1 MAANRA
7 VRAAA
12 TVEARPE
19 RVLVDAT
26 AIPADR
32 GGVGRYLDELV
43 AQLDGP
49 FVIACQARD
58 ERYYRELAPS
68 ALVLP
73 QHPRIASVARRL
85 VWEQLTL
92 PRIARAAGV
101 DVVFSPH
108 YTVPV
113 LSRKKRVVTFH
124 DATFFSDPAVH
135 TALKGLFFRTWIRLS
150 SRLADAVVV
159 PSVATASELARYI
172 PRPVEG
178 FDVAYHGVDRDR
190 FHEPTGDEIAHAAS
204 SLGLDGA
211 PWIAFLGTVE
221 PRKNVPALVVA
232 YRALVADWHQA
243 WGPVPALAIA
253 GGIGWETGLDAEVA
267 AVEAPAAVHVLGFI
281 DLEIMR
287 GFLGG
292 ATVVSYPSLGE
303 GFGLPVLEA
312 MACGAP
318 VLTTRRLALPEVG
331 GDAVAYS
338 EPDSP
343 SITGALRTLM
353 ADASLRARLAAQGIE
368 RSKRFSWRESAITH
382 QAVFARVA
390 DGKV

>member
-1 MAANRA
+1 
-7 VRAAA
+7 V
-12 TVEARPE
+12 
-19 RVLVDAT
+19 VLVDAT

-32 GGVGRYLDELV
+32 GGVGRYLDELL
-43 AQLDGP
+43 AQSDGP
-49 FVIACQARD
+49 LVIACQSRDARF
-58 ERYYRELAPS
+58 YAELAPS
-68 ALVLP
+68 ATVLP

-85 VWEQLTL
+85 LWEQFSL
-92 PRIARAAGV
+92 PRIARASRA
-101 DVVFSPH
+101 DVIFSPH
-108 YTVPV
+108 YTLPV

-124 DATFFSDPAVH
+124 DATFFSDPGVH
-135 TALKGLFFRTWIRLS
+135 TRLKGLFFRTWIRFS

-159 PSVATASELARYI
+159 PSVATATELSRYV
-172 PRPVEG
+172 PRVASA

-190 FHEPTGDEIAHAAS
+190 FHEPTADEITHAATA
-204 SLGLDGA
+204 LGLAGA

-221 PRKNVPALVVA
+221 PRKNVPALVAA
-232 YRALVADWHQA
+232 YRGLVAEWDDA
-243 WGPVPALAIA
+243 WGPVPSLAI
-253 GGIGWETGLDAEVA
+253 DAELA
-267 AVEAPAAVHVLGFI
+267 LTEAPATVHVLGFI

-287 GFLGG
+287 GYLGG
-292 ATVVSYPSLGE
+292 AAVVSYPSLGE

-343 SITGALRTLM
+343 SITDALRTLM
-353 ADASLRARLAAQGIE
+353 ADASLRSRLAAKGIE
-368 RSKRFSWRESAITH
+368 RSKRFSWRESAIKH

-390 DGKV
+390 NGKV

>member
-1 MAANRA
+1 VASTPAA
-7 VRAAA
+7 RAAA
-12 TVEARPE
+12 SVEARPAG
-19 RVLVDAT
+19 VLVDAT

-32 GGVGRYLDELV
+32 GGVGRYLDDLV

-58 ERYYRELAPS
+58 EVHYRRLAP
-68 ALVLP
+68 AATVIP
-73 QHPRIASVARRL
+73 QHPRIESVARRL
-85 VWEQLTL
+85 IWEQLSL
-92 PRIARAAGV
+92 PRIARRARVGV
-101 DVVFSPH
+101 IFSPH

-113 LSRKKRVVTFH
+113 FSRTKRVVTFH
-124 DATFFSDPAVH
+124 DATFFSDPGVH
-135 TALKGLFFRTWIRLS
+135 TSTKGRFFRAWIRLS

-159 PSVATASELARYI
+159 PSTATASELARYI
-172 PRPVEG
+172 PRSVSG

-190 FHEPTGDEIAHAAS
+190 FHQPTPAEMATAATT
-204 SLGLDGA
+204 LGLDGA

-221 PRKNVPALVVA
+221 PRKNVPALVAA
-232 YRALVADWHQA
+232 YRQLVAEWQEP
-243 WGPVPALAIA
+243 WGPVPSLAIA
-253 GGIGWETGLDAEVA
+253 GGLGWETGLDAEVA
-267 AVEAPAAVHVLGFI
+267 RTSAPATVRVLGFI
-281 DLEIMR
+281 DLDLMR

-343 SITGALRTLM
+343 SITEGLRALM
-353 ADASLRARLAAQGIE
+353 ADPSLRTRLATSGIE
-368 RSKRFSWRESAITH
+368 RSKRFSWRESAKTH

-390 DGKV
+390 NGKV

>member
-1 MAANRA
+1 MASSRA
-7 VRAAA
+7 ARAAA
-12 TVEARPE
+12 SVEARPAG
-19 RVLVDAT
+19 VLVDAT

-58 ERYYRELAPS
+58 AVHYRELAPS
-68 ALVLP
+68 ATVLP
-73 QHPRIASVARRL
+73 QHPRIQSVARRL
-85 VWEQLTL
+85 LWEQLSL
-92 PRIARAAGV
+92 PRLARRSGV
-101 DVVFSPH
+101 SVIFSPH
-108 YTVPV
+108 YTLPV

-124 DATFFSDPAVH
+124 DATFFSDPGVH
-135 TALKGLFFRTWIRLS
+135 TPTKGRFFRAWIRLS

-159 PSVATASELARYI
+159 PSIATASELARYI
-172 PRPVEG
+172 PRDVPR
-178 FDVAYHGVDRDR
+178 FDVAYHGVDRAR
-190 FHEPTGDEIAHAAS
+190 FHEPTRAEVEVAATT
-204 SLGLDGA
+204 LGLDGA

-221 PRKNVPALVVA
+221 PRKNVPSLVAA
-232 YRALVADWHQA
+232 YRELVADWQSD

-253 GGIGWETGLDAEVA
+253 GGRGWETGLDAEVA
-267 AVEAPAAVHVLGFI
+267 RTAPPASVHVLGFI

-338 EPDSP
+338 EPDSS
-343 SITGALRTLM
+343 SISDG
-353 ADASLRARLAAQGIE
+353 LRALVSDPVLRERLATRGIE
-368 RSKRFSWRESAITH
+368 RSKRFSWRESAKTH
-382 QAVFARVA
+382 QAVFARVTN
-390 DGKV
+390 GKV